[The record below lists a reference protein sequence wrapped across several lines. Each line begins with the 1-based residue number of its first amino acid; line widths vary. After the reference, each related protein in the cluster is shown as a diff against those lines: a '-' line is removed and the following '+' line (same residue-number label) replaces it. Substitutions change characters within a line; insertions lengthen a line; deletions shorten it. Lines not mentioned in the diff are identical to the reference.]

1 MISFNGGSLIG
12 WQDNFYFNGT
22 RVERVYFNDTQVYGP
37 NNSFSTL
44 IVDGI
49 SASFG
54 LAPDSSNFEN
64 TWVPR
69 LQGIFSDAFTSQ
81 SYTQGPGKDTV
92 YRVVLARGYRMVT
105 SDGTFTEGQSVNL
118 YEGHSVT
125 GANTSHN
132 GGTSCSLERAGDI
145 TGP

>member
-1 MISFNGGSLIG
+1 MISFNGGTLLG
-12 WQDNFYFNGT
+12 WQDEVYFNDV
-22 RVERVYFNDTQVYGP
+22 RIERAYFNDTQVYGP
-37 NNSFSTL
+37 NASFTQ
-44 IVDGI
+44 IF
-49 SASFG
+49 SFG

-64 TWVPR
+64 STVPQ
-69 LQGIFSDAFTSQ
+69 LQTTYADAFTSQ

-92 YRVVLARGYRMVT
+92 YRVVLARGYRLVT

-132 GGTSCSLERAGDI
+132 GGTSCSLQRAGDI
-145 TGP
+145 

>member
-1 MISFNGGSLIG
+1 VISFNGGDLIG
-12 WQDNFYFNGT
+12 WQDNFYFNDT

-37 NNSFSTL
+37 NTSFTTL
-44 IVDGI
+44 VVNGI

-54 LAPDSSNFEN
+54 LAPDSATFEN

-69 LQGIFSDAFTSQ
+69 LRSIFADAFDDQRYTS
-81 SYTQGPGKDTV
+81 GPGTDTV
-92 YRVVLARGYRMVT
+92 YRVLLARGYRMVT
-105 SDGTFTEGQSVNL
+105 SDGTWGEGQYVNL

-132 GGTSCSLERAGDI
+132 GGTSVVIQVAGDI
-145 TGP
+145 

>member
-37 NNSFSTL
+37 NTSFSTIFSFTL
-44 IVDGI
+44 SFD
-49 SASFG
+49 SA
-54 LAPDSSNFEN
+54 NFEN
-64 TWVPR
+64 SIVPQ
-69 LQGIFSDAFTSQ
+69 LQTTYANAFTSQ

-92 YRVVLARGYRMVT
+92 YRVVLARGYRLAT

-132 GGTSCSLERAGDI
+132 GSTSCSLQRAGDI
-145 TGP
+145 

>member
-1 MISFNGGSLIG
+1 MISFNGGTSLG
-12 WQDNFYFNGT
+12 WLDDVYVNGVKIT
-22 RVERVYFNDTQVYGP
+22 KAYFNDTQVYGP

-44 IVDGI
+44 IVNGI

-69 LQGIFSDAFTSQ
+69 LQGIFSNAFTSQ
-81 SYTQGPGKDTV
+81 AYTQGPGKDTV
-92 YRVVLARGYRMVT
+92 YRVVLASGYRMVT

-118 YEGHSVT
+118 FEGHSVT

-132 GGTSCSLERAGDI
+132 GGTSVAIQVAGDI
-145 TGP
+145 

>member
-1 MISFNGGSLIG
+1 VISFNGGSLIG

-37 NNSFSTL
+37 NASFST
-44 IVDGI
+44 IFG
-49 SASFG
+49 FG

-64 TWVPR
+64 STVPQLR
-69 LQGIFSDAFTSQ
+69 TTYADAFTSQ

-92 YRVVLARGYRMVT
+92 YRVVLARGYRLVT

-132 GGTSCSLERAGDI
+132 GGTSCSLQRAGDI
-145 TGP
+145 

>member
-1 MISFNGGSLIG
+1 MISFNGGTLLG
-12 WQDNFYFNGT
+12 WQDEVYFNGT
-22 RVERVYFNDTQVYGP
+22 RIERAYFNDTQVYGP
-37 NNSFSTL
+37 NASFTQ
-44 IVDGI
+44 IF
-49 SASFG
+49 SFG

-64 TWVPR
+64 SIVPQ
-69 LQGIFSDAFTSQ
+69 LQTTYADAFTSQ

-92 YRVVLARGYRMVT
+92 YRVVLARGYRLVT

-132 GGTSCSLERAGDI
+132 GGTSCSLQRAGDI
-145 TGP
+145 

>member
-1 MISFNGGSLIG
+1 MISFNGGDLIG

-37 NNSFSTL
+37 NASFST
-44 IVDGI
+44 IF
-49 SASFG
+49 SFG
-54 LAPDSSNFEN
+54 LAPDSSNFESS
-64 TWVPR
+64 TVPQ
-69 LQGIFSDAFTSQ
+69 LQTTHADAFTSQ

-92 YRVVLARGYRMVT
+92 YRVVLARGYRLDCGG
-105 SDGTFTEGQSVNL
+105 DGTFTEGQSVNL

-132 GGTSCSLERAGDI
+132 GGTSCSLQRAGDI
-145 TGP
+145 